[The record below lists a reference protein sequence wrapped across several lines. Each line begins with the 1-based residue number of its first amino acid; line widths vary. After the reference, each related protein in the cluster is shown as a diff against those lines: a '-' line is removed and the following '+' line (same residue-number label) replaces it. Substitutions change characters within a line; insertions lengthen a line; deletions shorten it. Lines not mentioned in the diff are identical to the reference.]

1 VSAPEALSSTQIL
14 IHPIKT
20 STGAVRFLL
29 VRSVLP
35 KPMSLPELAIMRPPL
50 KVEVQRITKKK
61 DAADATPIPWLS
73 PGYSRY
79 RQDASLRITVQSL
92 IPRPLTNIVVRWAVG
107 KISVGRNPMDKG
119 VFFGAQERLELK
131 AMEEKIIETPPVV
144 VGGSIST
151 LVGRTSGEMIRGYG
165 VQVMVGTNL
174 VAEELSPAAIK
185 IPFNNLQPVP
195 KQ

>member
-1 VSAPEALSSTQIL
+1 
-14 IHPIKT
+14 
-20 STGAVRFLL
+20 
-29 VRSVLP
+29 
-35 KPMSLPELAIMRPPL
+35 MRPPL
-50 KVEVQRITKKK
+50 KLEVQRITKKK

-79 RQDASLRITVQSL
+79 RQEASLRITVQSL

-107 KISVGRNPMDKG
+107 KVSVGRNPMDKG
-119 VFFGAQERLELK
+119 VFFGAQETLALK
-131 AMEEKIIETPPVV
+131 AMEEKVIETPPVV

-174 VAEELSPAAIK
+174 VAEELSPSSIK
-185 IPFNNLQPVP
+185 IPFKNLQPVP